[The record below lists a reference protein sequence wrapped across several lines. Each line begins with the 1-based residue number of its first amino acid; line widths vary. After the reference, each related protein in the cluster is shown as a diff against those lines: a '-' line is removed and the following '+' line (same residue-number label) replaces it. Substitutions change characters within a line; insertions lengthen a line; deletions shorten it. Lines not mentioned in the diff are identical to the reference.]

1 MASTETTIELELVFV
16 SQIQISPV
24 LMEITYNIIYRG
36 EIYSTEKIYVRSD
49 PDNDNDDGIEAA
61 A

>member
-36 EIYSTEKIYVRSD
+36 EIYSTEKIYVRSG